1 MNNRAPRQGKEEKM
15 PPHRVKLRDIAEA
28 LGVSLAT
35 VSLALRDHTRISDA
49 MRERVRKKAEEMGY
63 VPDPRMAALA
73 SYRKDSKAKPN
84 PVTLA
89 WLNPSA
95 NPESLYRFKEFAL
108 YREGASEAASRLGF
122 HLEEFVLTGGVTPR
136 SFVDDLKARCIE
148 GILVTPHPDSVFD
161 LSEIPASDF
170 TIVRLGLA
178 LDKPM
183 YHSITANHE
192 GNGELA
198 FRKVREKGYE
208 RIGFVTEQQIRLP
221 FGAGVYWEQKECPK
235 SQKVPLLLY
244 PSADESEQLALLSGW
259 IDKEQPDAIIT
270 DLPQIVAMLA
280 QLGIRVPEDIAL
292 ATTSIHDTPINAGI
306 EQHSQ
311 EVGRLALLTLVSLL
325 NEADRGRDSIQ
336 KQTVVQG
343 EWVDGSMLPSRIPEK
358 QGSAEKHSPERTQP
372 KAVKRRDVPAKRVT
386 MRDIAREVGVTHV
399 TVSLAL
405 RNHPRISESMRTRIR
420 SKAESM
426 GYVSDPMLAAM
437 QNVCRA
443 ESEKNIQSELAWF
456 NVWKDPEK
464 LYSYHEFEQYWK
476 GAQES
481 VRRYGFHLEEYVVK
495 DYSPQRLDRILKTRN
510 IRGILVPPIPQPSI
524 IDLKSFPWCDYTTV
538 RYGTNN
544 DVPTPFS
551 IASDQ
556 EANGEIALNQA
567 WQLGYRRIGFV
578 GDHAVQRTFGAGFYW
593 ALRMLPRDSQ
603 LPLFFLPLADPAQYR
618 KKLAAWIDKERPDAI
633 ITDNSEL
640 PQLLSDLGIR
650 VPDDIALA
658 TTSIHDTPIDAGIDQ
673 HCSEIGRMGVVSLM
687 SHLNS
692 GRSGG
697 CPIENQ
703 IRVEGEW
710 TNGGMM
716 PSRLSSDPV
725 VPEIQ
730 GTP

>member
-1 MNNRAPRQGKEEKM
+1 M
-15 PPHRVKLRDIAEA
+15 PPQRVKLRDIAEA
-28 LGVSLAT
+28 LGVSVAS
-35 VSLALRDHTRISDA
+35 VSLAMRDHTRISDS

-73 SYRKDSKAKPN
+73 SYRKDRKATPK

-89 WLNPSA
+89 WLNPSK
-95 NPESLYRFKEFAL
+95 NPENLYQYQEFAL
-108 YREGASEAASRLGF
+108 YRAGASEAANRLGF
-122 HLEEFVLTGGVTPR
+122 ELEEFVLTGGWTPR
-136 SFVDDLKARCIE
+136 SFVKSLKERGIE
-148 GILVTPHPDSVFD
+148 GILVAPHPDSVFD
-161 LSEIPASDF
+161 LSKIPASDF

-178 LDKPM
+178 LDKPA

-208 RIGFVTEQQIRLP
+208 RIGFVTEQKIRLP
-221 FGAGVYWEQKECPK
+221 FGAGVYWEQKERPK
-235 SQKVPLLLY
+235 SQRVPLLLY
-244 PSADESEQLALLSGW
+244 PSKDAKEQLELLAAW
-259 IDKEQPDAIIT
+259 IERERPDAIIT
-270 DLPQIVAMLA
+270 DMATIPAMLA

-292 ATTSIHDTPINAGI
+292 ATTSIHDTSINAGI
-306 EQHSQ
+306 EQHS
-311 EVGRLALLTLVSLL
+311 EEIGRVALLTLVSLL

-343 EWVDGSMLPSRIPEK
+343 EWVDGSMLPSRTPEK
-358 QGSAEKHSPERTQP
+358 QEAMEKFAPVRTPP
-372 KAVKRRDVPAKRVT
+372 KVVKRRSVQRERVT
-386 MRDIAREVGVTHV
+386 MREIAKELGVTHV

-405 RNHPRISESMRTRIR
+405 RNHPRISESMRTRIHK
-420 SKAESM
+420 KAEAM
-426 GYVSDPMLAAM
+426 GYVPDPMLAAM

-456 NVWKDPEK
+456 NVWKDPKK
-464 LYSYHEFEQYWK
+464 LYSYHEFEQYWH

-510 IRGILVPPIPQPSI
+510 IRGILVPPIPQPSS
-524 IDLKSFPWCDYTTV
+524 IDLDSFPWGDYTAV

-544 DVPTPFS
+544 DVPTPYS

-556 EANGEIALNQA
+556 EANGQIALNQA
-567 WQLGYRRIGFV
+567 WRLGYRRIGFV

-593 ALRMLPRDSQ
+593 ALRMLPPDSQ
-603 LPLFFLPLADPAQYR
+603 LPLFFLPLADPAQHR
-618 KKLAAWIDKERPDAI
+618 KKLAAWIAKQKPDAI

-640 PQLLSDLGIR
+640 PQLLNDMGIR

-658 TTSIHDTPIDAGIDQ
+658 TTSIHDTPMDAGIDQ

-687 SHLNS
+687 SHLNNGYS
-692 GRSGG
+692 VG
-697 CPIENQ
+697 CQIENQ

-710 TNGGMM
+710 ADGHMM
-716 PSRLSSDPV
+716 PPRVQSVSGM
-725 VPEIQ
+725 Q
-730 GTP
+730 GE